1 MYNSNRRVFSIPSGL
16 IGSDIESRM
25 VKTIKIDD
33 NTHAELSKLGS
44 IGQTFN
50 DVIWMLIKEHKE
62 REKSKK

>member
-1 MYNSNRRVFSIPSGL
+1 
-16 IGSDIESRM
+16 M

-62 REKSKK
+62 REKSKR

>member
-1 MYNSNRRVFSIPSGL
+1 MATIAENV
-16 IGSDIESRM
+16 EKM

-50 DVIWMLIKEHKE
+50 DVIWMLIQEHKE
-62 REKSKK
+62 RIKSKDKK

>member
-1 MYNSNRRVFSIPSGL
+1 MIPTEEFLIYQLIYKSN
-16 IGSDIESRM
+16 IERM

-50 DVIWMLIKEHKE
+50 DVIWMLIKNIKI
-62 REKSKK
+62 KKK

>member
-1 MYNSNRRVFSIPSGL
+1 MHSSNRRVFSIPTEL
-16 IGSDIESRM
+16 ISSNIERM

-50 DVIWMLIKEHKE
+50 DVISMLIKEHKE